1 MSTFSQLIHKPR
13 KKWKRKNKHFLW
25 QEGRPFTAVKALI
38 LKDKPVVQIMTPRK
52 PNSAKRKYVR
62 VGWFRPK
69 HFGSR
74 LTQWRT
80 NAYVPGEIKGTDFQP
95 QGNADLLIRGG
106 RVKDLPGMKYT
117 IVRGYKK
124 SLKGLSYRRTSR
136 SKYGTPYWYVS
147 EEQRATMVYKKF
159 KYQ

>member
-1 MSTFSQLIHKPR
+1 M
-13 KKWKRKNKHFLW
+13 
-25 QEGRPFTAVKALI
+25 
-38 LKDKPVVQIMTPRK
+38 
-52 PNSAKRKYVR
+52 
-62 VGWFRPK
+62 
-69 HFGSR
+69 
-74 LTQWRT
+74 
-80 NAYVPGEIKGTDFQP
+80 PGEIKGTDFQP

-147 EEQRATMVYKKF
+147 EEQRATQVYKKF
-159 KYQ
+159 IYR